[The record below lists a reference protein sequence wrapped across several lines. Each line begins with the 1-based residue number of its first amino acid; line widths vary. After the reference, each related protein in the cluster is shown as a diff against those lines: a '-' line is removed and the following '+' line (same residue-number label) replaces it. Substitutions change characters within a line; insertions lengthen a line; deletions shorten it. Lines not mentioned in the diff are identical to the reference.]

1 MANKCHKV
9 FLCHTFLL
17 YLHCNIKTNKH
28 MTHTRFNRHESM
40 NSETLSEIMDIKKAL
55 WMRDDVTD
63 ETDALENMLSGL
75 FDGFLYEELQILAL
89 KLPTDLATRIMKVY
103 FTCSRF
109 PKSESQVF

>member
-1 MANKCHKV
+1 
-9 FLCHTFLL
+9 
-17 YLHCNIKTNKH
+17 

-40 NSETLSEIMDIKKAL
+40 NSETLSEIMDIK
-55 WMRDDVTD
+55 REFYREDIERNSDIRS
-63 ETDALENMLSGL
+63 LENMLCGL
-75 FDGFLYEELQILAL
+75 FDGYLYDEIQILAL